1 MALSNFRKRSAD
13 GNYMADKDVDAAY
26 QALEVFDSGLLSQ
39 AVAGSGLEHRQIGS
53 GSFRGTLRRRQL
65 GSVSVDSGRYSQS
78 LESRGTFSP
87 GAAVIGCILEEQE
100 AGCINGCRFGRHDV
114 VVFPAGS
121 EMDYLVPAETHWV
134 AVQAPVSLL
143 IGNGIPAESLARVA
157 VFPATSP
164 ANSALADL
172 LRRLV
177 SPDGEDPWPM
187 AGEDQESAT
196 ATETLIEMIGR
207 TLEQNDNRSGAR
219 RQTLQSRAALVRR
232 FELSLADAD
241 PFNVRIPDLVSGLG
255 VSQRTLEYVFRT
267 HVGVSPKRYAQIVR
281 LNHIQRELLKVT
293 SESATIAETA
303 RRHGIRHLGRFSADY
318 HRQFGEMPS
327 ETLRRSRQ

>member
-1 MALSNFRKRSAD
+1 MALSIFRKHSAGGSD
-13 GNYMADKDVDAAY
+13 TSDPDVDAAY
-26 QALEVFDSGLLSQ
+26 QALDVFDSGLLSR

-53 GSFRGTLRRRQL
+53 GPFRGTLRRRQI
-65 GSVSVDSGRYSQS
+65 GGVSLDSGRYSQS
-78 LESRGTFSP
+78 LQSRGTFSP

-114 VVFPAGS
+114 VVFPAGA

-134 AVQAPVSLL
+134 AVQAPVSVL
-143 IGNGIPAESLARVA
+143 IGNGIPAESLARVS

-177 SPDGEDPWPM
+177 DPEGEDPWPM
-187 AGEDQESAT
+187 VGEDQESAT
-196 ATETLIEMIGR
+196 ATETLMELIGR
-207 TLEQNDNRSGAR
+207 TLEQTDFRSGVR

-232 FELSLADAD
+232 FELSLANAD
-241 PFNVRIPDLVSGLG
+241 PCNVRIPDLVSGLG

-281 LNHIQRELLKVT
+281 LNHIQRDLLKVT
-293 SESATIAETA
+293 AESATIAETA

-318 HRQFGEMPS
+318 RRQFGEMPS
-327 ETLRRSRQ
+327 QTLLRPPQ